1 MLSRRDLIQSRQYL
15 HQRQIKALVSHRP
28 DPLDWAGRHA
38 GGTIF
43 AGIMLLAIA
52 LGATAV
58 IGLVFPSG
66 SRAWQSCES
75 VIVEKESGAP
85 YVCDATA
92 RTLYP
97 TANYTSAALIMGGT
111 ASVKVARASLTW
123 PKGALLGLPGAPG
136 DLVPAKNY
144 LSGAWS
150 LCTVLRR
157 DTAGRPTPVT
167 VILAGTQPD
176 TPTELAERAILLAG
190 PDGTRYVLWSGRRY
204 PVREPQ
210 YVLPAL
216 GFSVQQ
222 GLAVGDAWLAPIPL
236 GATLGPIAVTGLGE
250 PAPKLDGV
258 KVGQIVQV
266 GDRAYVVR
274 REGLQEVTPL
284 QRILVRRTHTDPVTL
299 DQGRLAGVDILPPMT
314 FAGSAPPPN
323 VPEFAAAADDGI
335 VCANMLAD
343 QLTIT
348 TGGGFPARIATVV
361 PRRASGRGGMPLAD
375 AILVEPG
382 HAVMVRSMASSG
394 ATGGPLMLISDLG
407 VRHAVPDDRTAAALG
422 YAGTPVLLPSS
433 LLDRLPEGV
442 ALDPQAARQA
452 AVTPM
457 SPVDTSRLRP

>member
-15 HQRQIKALVSHRP
+15 HQRQIKAMVAHRP
-28 DPLDWAGRHA
+28 DPLDWAGRAA

-43 AGIMLLAIA
+43 AGIMLLTIA

-58 IGLVFPSG
+58 IGLIFPSG
-66 SRAWQSCES
+66 SKAWQSCES

-85 YVCDATA
+85 YVCDLAS

-97 TANYTSAALIMGGT
+97 VANYASAALILGRSD
-111 ASVKVARASLTW
+111 SVKVARASLTW
-123 PKGALLGLPGAPG
+123 PKGTLLGLPGAPS
-136 DLVPAKNY
+136 DLVPAKAY
-144 LSGAWS
+144 LTGSWN
-150 LCTVLRR
+150 LCTATRK
-157 DTAGRPTPVT
+157 DSAGRPAAVT
-167 VILAGTQPD
+167 IVLAGSQPTGANALD
-176 TPTELAERAILLAG
+176 ESAVLLAG

-222 GLAVGDAWLAPIPL
+222 GLPVGDAWLAPIPL
-236 GATLGPIAVTGLGE
+236 GAALGPIDVVGLGE

-258 KVGQIVQV
+258 KVGQIVRV
-266 GDRAYVVR
+266 GDRAYLAR
-274 REGLQEVTPL
+274 REGLQEITPL
-284 QRILVRRTHTDPVTL
+284 QNALIRGVRGEPVTL
-299 DQGRLAGVDILPPMT
+299 DPGRLAGVEIMQPMA
-314 FAGSAPPPN
+314 FAGTAPPREIPK
-323 VPEFAAAADDGI
+323 FASIGDDGI
-335 VCANMLAD
+335 VCANILGD
-343 QLTIT
+343 ELSLT
-348 TGGGFPARIATVV
+348 TGGSLPPRAAMVA

-375 AILVEPG
+375 AVLMEPG

-407 VRHAVPDDRTAAALG
+407 VRHAVPDDQTAVALG

-433 LLDRLPEGV
+433 LLDRLSEGI

-452 AVTPM
+452 AVTAM
-457 SPVDTSRLRP
+457 SPVDTSRPRP